1 MNQEQQLATVK
12 QFTVNKLANDRTGH
26 GMDHINRVVKNAAR
40 IAIGEG
46 YDPFLPQVAAY
57 LHDTVDEKIVDSV
70 TAAQNEVKGF
80 LQKIGMTTEHV
91 NTVMETIDN
100 ISFAHTLEG
109 HQIQLSKTAQIVRDA
124 DWLDAIG
131 AIGITRAI
139 YYGGAHGEVI
149 YDPKIKPRK
158 KMSKQEYRNLDD
170 ETIINHFDEKLLGL
184 KDKLFTPI
192 ARAIAE
198 YRQQVMLD
206 FLHEFHQEWDAKA

>member
-109 HQIQLSKTAQIVRDA
+109 HQIQLSKTAQIV
-124 DWLDAIG
+124 
-131 AIGITRAI
+131 
-139 YYGGAHGEVI
+139 
-149 YDPKIKPRK
+149 
-158 KMSKQEYRNLDD
+158 
-170 ETIINHFDEKLLGL
+170 
-184 KDKLFTPI
+184 
-192 ARAIAE
+192 
-198 YRQQVMLD
+198 
-206 FLHEFHQEWDAKA
+206 